1 MVPFPLS
8 SGFPVPPCPARE
20 LSRLCPEPRV
30 PLEISTP
37 ATWSPALLC
46 WALSPQG
53 LWVLCPGT
61 HVLARD
67 GTMAHPPHRP
77 PGTSPAMASPSRPW
91 ISWGVRGMVLGR
103 AWAVFEGCG
112 AWLAWLMCGG
122 CPSRG
127 QGRGGGGSTWP
138 RTAVALHGLC
148 AGEGSP
154 GEKPVPWVGPAKV
167 RFRERVMVDCLS
179 ELFLGTLRQ
188 DVLWGRD

>member
-8 SGFPVPPCPARE
+8 SGFPLPPSPARD

-30 PLEISTP
+30 PLESSTP

-53 LWVLCPGT
+53 LWVLCLGT

-67 GTMAHPPHRP
+67 WTMAHPPHRP

-91 ISWGVRGMVLGR
+91 ISWGVRGMLLGK

-122 CPSRG
+122 CPAEGRDEGEGGPRG
-127 QGRGGGGSTWP
+127 RERQWRCMGFVQGRG
-138 RTAVALHGLC
+138 L
-148 AGEGSP
+148 
-154 GEKPVPWVGPAKV
+154 
-167 RFRERVMVDCLS
+167 RERSLCPGWAS
-179 ELFLGTLRQ
+179 EGQVQREG
-188 DVLWGRD
+188 DGPSSV